1 MVLSDRTIK
10 EELARGRLVI
20 DPLEPS
26 HIQPASVDVRLDRKF
41 LVFRTYK
48 SPHYIDLRQPLDGL
62 TETVE
67 ILENEHFSLAPGEF
81 VLGSTY
87 EYIGLPANIMARLE
101 GKSSL
106 ARVGLLVHAT
116 AGFVDPGWQGH
127 LTMELSN
134 ATRLP
139 ILLYYKMKISQI
151 SFHYLTTEAE
161 RPYGSTGLG
170 SKYQGQDGPV
180 RTRYHQEF
188 QQPQLLPL
196 HFIEAQKKAKER
208 SEDIRVLEQ
217 WLKLCE
223 FQGNIGHFAKALGLP
238 LKTVES
244 WFYQGGGAS
253 PANREKVFRITG
265 LPQFQPKTEGRGS
278 TQPPLASPR
287 KT

>member
-10 EELARGRLVI
+10 EELSRGRLVI

-26 HIQPASVDVRLDRKF
+26 HIQPASVDVCLDRRL

-48 SPHYIDLRQPLDGL
+48 FPHYIDLRQPLDGF
-62 TETVE
+62 TEAVE
-67 ILENEHFSLAPGEF
+67 IPENGHFSLAPGEF

-87 EYIGLPANIMARLE
+87 EYIGIPANIMARLE

-106 ARVGLLVHAT
+106 GRVGLLIHAT
-116 AGFVDPGWQGH
+116 AGFVDPGWQGN
-127 LTMELSN
+127 LTLELSN
-134 ATRLP
+134 VTRLP
-139 ILLYYKMKISQI
+139 ILLFYKMKISQI

-161 RPYGSTGLG
+161 RPYGSEGLG

-180 RTRYHQEF
+180 RTFYHKEF

-196 HFIEAQKKAKER
+196 HFIDAPKKTRER
-208 SEDIRVLEQ
+208 SEDIRVLQQ

-223 FQGNIGHFAKALGLP
+223 FQGSIRRFAQALELP

-244 WFYQGGGAS
+244 WFYQGGEPS
-253 PANREKVFRITG
+253 PANREKVFHLTG

-278 TQPPLASPR
+278 TQPPLTSPR